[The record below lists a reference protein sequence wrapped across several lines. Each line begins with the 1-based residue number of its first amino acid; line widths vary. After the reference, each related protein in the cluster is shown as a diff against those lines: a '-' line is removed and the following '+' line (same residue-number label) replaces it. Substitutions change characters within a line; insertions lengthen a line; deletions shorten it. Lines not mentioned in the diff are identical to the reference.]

1 MISGDAPAR
10 STERCRPG
18 SLGFMP
24 ITPLAEQY
32 LAAFADG
39 GRESPGG
46 ISYLEALQQC
56 RLDYTPDSLGRIDT
70 LLNVTIILSCFVFS
84 IVIVMLGYCVW
95 KYRVKPGDE
104 SDGEPIHGNTR
115 LEIAWTVI
123 PTVIVLFG
131 AIYSWIVLGDIESQA
146 SDALHIDVTA
156 QQYEWTF
163 NYPQPDGKVVSSK
176 TLVVPDNRQL
186 SLHLTALDV
195 LHSFWVPEWRIKRD
209 LVPAGPGG
217 NDVDNTVVVTPDKV
231 GTYNVVCTELCGFG
245 HSTMRA
251 LVRVVPTAQYET
263 WLKRQP
269 EVTPSPGSPNGSST
283 GTSSQESADGGT
295 TTTTPSTTTPAAPG
309 SSSDTTTGSS

>member
-1 MISGDAPAR
+1 VNRATLVRIIAAIVVLTVVTAVPMTQIHWNGTEA
-10 STERCRPG
+10 STQ
-18 SLGFMP
+18 
-24 ITPLAEQY
+24 AHQ
-32 LAAFADG
+32 
-39 GRESPGG
+39 
-46 ISYLEALQQC
+46 
-56 RLDYTPDSLGRIDT
+56 IDT
-70 LLNVTIILSCFVFS
+70 LLNVMIILSCFVFS
-84 IVIVMLGYCVW
+84 IVLVMLGYCVW
-95 KYRVKPGDE
+95 KYRAKPGDE
-104 SDGEPIHGNTR
+104 SDGEPIHGNTK
-115 LEIAWTVI
+115 LEITWTVI

-163 NYPQPDGKVVSSK
+163 NYPQSNGKVVSSK
-176 TLVVPDNRQL
+176 TLVVPDGRQL

-245 HSTMRA
+245 HATMRA
-251 LVRVVPTAQYET
+251 LVRVLPPDQYAS

-269 EVTPSPGSPNGSST
+269 EVKPQPGSPSGSST
-283 GTSSQESADGGT
+283 GTSSSEQSSTGSPAPAPPGLAPDT
-295 TTTTPSTTTPAAPG
+295 TSG
-309 SSSDTTTGSS
+309 SS

>member
-1 MISGDAPAR
+1 MTQIHWNGTEA
-10 STERCRPG
+10 STQ
-18 SLGFMP
+18 
-24 ITPLAEQY
+24 AHQ
-32 LAAFADG
+32 
-39 GRESPGG
+39 
-46 ISYLEALQQC
+46 
-56 RLDYTPDSLGRIDT
+56 IDT
-70 LLNVTIILSCFVFS
+70 LLNVMIILSCFVFS
-84 IVIVMLGYCVW
+84 IVLVMLGYCVW
-95 KYRVKPGDE
+95 KYRAKPGDE
-104 SDGEPIHGNTR
+104 SDGEPIHGNTK
-115 LEIAWTVI
+115 LEITWTVI

-163 NYPQPDGKVVSSK
+163 NYPQSNGKVVSSK
-176 TLVVPDNRQL
+176 TLVVPDGRQL

-245 HSTMRA
+245 HATMRA
-251 LVRVVPTAQYET
+251 LVRVLPPDQYAS

-269 EVTPSPGSPNGSST
+269 EVKPQPGGPSGSST
-283 GTSSQESADGGT
+283 GTSSSEQS
-295 TTTTPSTTTPAAPG
+295 STGSPAPAPPG
-309 SSSDTTTGSS
+309 LAPDTTTGSS